1 MHTRLKK
8 SFEDVTYYIKVKV
21 CIINIICI
29 GLLIAA
35 TTSCTS
41 SDCPLNNTARLVCG
55 FYNPAND
62 SSLTLGDT
70 ITVVARDSVILNRA
84 TNEATISLPMSYDG
98 AADTLVFHFT
108 PSGSKASISDTLIV
122 SKTNEPHV
130 ISLECGTSIF
140 HTITNA
146 TCTSRTPNSTFRYAI
161 SRVAVSQPNVNFDGQ
176 ENLKIYLA
184 VHQ

>member
-1 MHTRLKK
+1 MPIAATHTRLKK

-29 GLLIAA
+29 GLLITA

-55 FYNPAND
+55 FYNTAND

-84 TNEATISLPMSYDG
+84 TNEATISLPMS
-98 AADTLVFHFT
+98 
-108 PSGSKASISDTLIV
+108 
-122 SKTNEPHV
+122 
-130 ISLECGTSIF
+130 
-140 HTITNA
+140 
-146 TCTSRTPNSTFRYAI
+146 
-161 SRVAVSQPNVNFDGQ
+161 
-176 ENLKIYLA
+176 
-184 VHQ
+184 

>member
-1 MHTRLKK
+1 MEKDGYKAIQLGFEEAKEKNTTKALQGIFKK
-8 SFEDVTYYIKVKV
+8 A
-21 CIINIICI
+21 
-29 GLLIAA
+29 G
-35 TTSCTS
+35 TTPKKHLAEFKF
-41 SDCPLNNTARLVCG
+41 DEE
-55 FYNPAND
+55 YN
-62 SSLTLGDT
+62 LGDT